1 MCCVPISSGI
11 SGRLT
16 PRLLIPSSSF
26 HKSISEKMDRS
37 SLSVLPGQCDLK
49 VLALERNPPASL
61 SVVQV
66 PQCLV
71 SLPCIIEALELNTSV
86 IFVSLET

>member
-37 SLSVLPGQCDLK
+37 SLSVLPGQCDK

-61 SVVQV
+61 SVDQV

-86 IFVSLET
+86 IFLSLET